1 MALGPC
7 EKERDL
13 GEEEH
18 GEGERRPEA
27 LRGDAGGV
35 QGGEGAARQGGGG
48 RRVRARWAHALLPTG
63 RRLKTVAVVV
73 GWAAAGLHSVGP
85 LG

>member
-1 MALGPC
+1 MALGLC
-7 EKERDL
+7 ERERDK

-48 RRVRARWAHALLPTG
+48 RRMHARVGHTPSCLL
-63 RRLKTVAVVV
+63 AV
-73 GWAAAGLHSVGP
+73 G
-85 LG
+85 